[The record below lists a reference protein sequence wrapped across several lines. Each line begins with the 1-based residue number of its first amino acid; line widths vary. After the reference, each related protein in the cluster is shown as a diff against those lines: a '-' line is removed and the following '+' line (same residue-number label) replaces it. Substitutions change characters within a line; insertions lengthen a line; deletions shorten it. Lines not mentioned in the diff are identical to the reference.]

1 MQQDMQEA
9 VDGASG
15 GCFLKQLQ
23 AWDQHVAAQQSAPEP
38 AEPLS
43 PAQRIKSSRHMEQR
57 IRLSAELKQLSG
69 RHHVPHQHVRSS
81 VGLSPLKE
89 VVDPADRVA
98 MLSDEEV
105 DERLEE

>member
-1 MQQDMQEA
+1 MEQAVEA
-9 VDGASG
+9 ASE

-23 AWDQHVAAQQSAPEP
+23 TWDHHVAAQHLAPEP

-57 IRLSAELKQLSG
+57 IRLHKELQQLVAKPNSQQ
-69 RHHVPHQHVRSS
+69 HVPQQHIRSS

-89 VVDPADRVA
+89 AEDPADRVA
-98 MLSDEEV
+98 ILSDEEV
-105 DERLEE
+105 DERLEQ